1 MFYGFINPNK
11 IGVRDRANASNLIKK
26 DNLLDYSI

>member
-1 MFYGFINPNK
+1 MALSILIK